1 MQKRDTV
8 NNVPMLPT
16 LNETRAFQ
24 PINKNAFVLKS
35 FNGFAMIFYNWQQK
49 KSSVFDLRVQLC
61 QSLLKTSW
69 HKVLSAET
77 GSIRKCAN
85 ITHKFI

>member
-1 MQKRDTV
+1 MQKRVTV

-16 LNETRAFQ
+16 LNGTRAFQ
-24 PINKNAFVLKS
+24 TINKNAFVSKS

-49 KSSVFDLRVQLC
+49 KSSVFDLQVHLC

-69 HKVLSAET
+69 HKILSAET
-77 GSIRKCAN
+77 GSIRKCA
-85 ITHKFI
+85 